1 MVAVWIV
8 EAPVAVIVT
17 AYEPAERVP
26 GPGPLGSV
34 PPLPQPLRTPRV
46 TSATSRVRRRGSE
59 RRRYARR
66 TRSPV
71 SVIVRPVPPA
81 LTMEFAGEMVSVV
94 VRASGPEGVR
104 VDGLKVHVAPEG
116 KPPVQANLMVEW
128 KPSVGLMLR
137 VMGFEALP

>member
-8 EAPVAVIVT
+8 EAPGAVIGT
-17 AYEPAERVP
+17 AYETGEEGPAERVR

-46 TSATSRVRRRGSE
+46 TSATSRVRRRASE

-66 TRSPV
+66 TKSPV

-94 VRASGPEGVR
+94 VR
-104 VDGLKVHVAPEG
+104 
-116 KPPVQANLMVEW
+116 
-128 KPSVGLMLR
+128 
-137 VMGFEALP
+137 